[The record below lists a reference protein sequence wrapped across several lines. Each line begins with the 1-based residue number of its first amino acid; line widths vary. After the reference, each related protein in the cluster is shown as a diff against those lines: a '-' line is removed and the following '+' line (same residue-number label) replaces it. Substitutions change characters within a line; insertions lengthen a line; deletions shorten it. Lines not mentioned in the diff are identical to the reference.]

1 MANIHSFSA
10 FGFEGAVINVEAE
23 IRRGIPAVDIV
34 GLADGAV
41 KESRERMKSAIRNS
55 GFEFP
60 TERVLL
66 CMSPCD
72 MKKDGTG
79 FDLPIALSILAAK
92 PDYPVEHH
100 EDIMVLG
107 ELELSGHTRPC
118 NAIYPALC
126 EAVANGIKYAIIPD
140 DCESAS
146 PDGITVLKARCLSE
160 AYDLML
166 KVDKGEVEQNP
177 EHEPAEHGIEFCEAD
192 KDNNL
197 DTVEGNVGLK
207 YAMAVAAA
215 GGHHLLAYGRPG
227 CGKTAVLQHMPELLP
242 NLTEDEIPSV
252 TRVHSIAG
260 LMSNSEKMKKWRPFR
275 MPHQTV
281 SIEGMC
287 GGGVSCRP
295 GEISLAHNGVL
306 FLDEAAE
313 FKSSVLQIMRVPLE
327 NGYITL
333 SRAGRST
340 TYPAK
345 FQLIMATN
353 PCPCGNFGSKDK
365 VCLCSAKSIEMYW
378 RKFPRPL
385 IDKIAIRI
393 RCDGDD
399 VCAKDVS
406 LGELRRRIRMAYDRQ
421 LARQGKRNQDLSLG
435 EISEMIKFSA
445 GADLVLKSQAESNG
459 LSETAVAT
467 VKKLARTLADMYDE
481 IESPVV
487 SRECVEEAL
496 KLRDRVPDFI

>member
-1 MANIHSFSA
+1 MI
-10 FGFEGAVINVEAE
+10 FGYNNFGYEGSVVSVEVDL
-23 IRRGIPAVDIV
+23 RDGIPAVDLV

-41 KESRERMKSAIRNS
+41 KESRERMRSAIRNS

-60 TERVLL
+60 TKRVLISL
-66 CMSPCD
+66 SPCD
-72 MKKDGTG
+72 LKKEGAG
-79 FDLPIALSILAAK
+79 FDLPIALAVLKESENISVK
-92 PDYPVEHH
+92 RDF
-100 EDIMVLG
+100 IVLG
-107 ELELSGHTRPC
+107 ELELNGNVRPVR
-118 NAIYPALC
+118 ATYTALQT
-126 EAVANGIKYAIIPD
+126 ALKNGIEYAIIPD
-140 DCESAS
+140 
-146 PDGITVLKARCLSE
+146 GSE
-160 AYDLML
+160 AVPEGMKVARVRTL
-166 KVDKGEVEQNP
+166 KDAVYVLENYAEYP
-177 EHEPAEHGIEFCEAD
+177 EFFKEEKTMTTTEETKIEFGDIPE
-192 KDNNL
+192 NNL
-197 DTVEGNVGLK
+197 DSIEGHNGLK
-207 YAMAVAAA
+207 YAMAVAVA
-215 GGHHLLAYGRPG
+215 GGHHLLAYGHSG
-227 CGKTAVLQHMPELLP
+227 YGKTTVLRHMPELLP

-365 VCLCSAKSIEMYW
+365 VCLCSARSIEMYW

-406 LGELRRRIRMAYDRQ
+406 LGELRQRIRMAYDRQ

-445 GADLVLKSQAESNG
+445 DADLVLKSQAESKG

-496 KLRDRVPDFI
+496 KLQDRVPDFI